1 MQALPGSILHDT
13 CLEVDSLV
21 RKEKKPVR
29 LQILEGIYSL
39 KRLYMWGRNNNSGIV
54 NLWFKGLNAFK

>member
-1 MQALPGSILHDT
+1 LPASILHDT

-21 RKEKKPVR
+21 RKGKKPVR
-29 LQILEGIYSL
+29 IKILEGIYSL
-39 KRLYMWGRNNNSGIV
+39 KRLYIGSGNDNSGIA